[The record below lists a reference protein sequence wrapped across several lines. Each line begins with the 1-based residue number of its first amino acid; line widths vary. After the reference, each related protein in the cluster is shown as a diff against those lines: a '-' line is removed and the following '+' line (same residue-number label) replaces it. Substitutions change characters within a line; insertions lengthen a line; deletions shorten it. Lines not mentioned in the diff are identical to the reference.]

1 MANIHPTAV
10 VDPKAQLDQDVE
22 VGPLCHVGPHVTI
35 GTGTR
40 LLSHVTVLGPT
51 VIGRKNRIWPQATLG
66 GEPQD
71 RKYRG
76 GPTQLIIGNHNEIRE
91 SVTIHRGTEND
102 ESVTKIG
109 NNNLVMCYSH
119 IAHDCV
125 IHDRVTIA
133 NGVGLAGHI
142 HIESDVNIGAETG
155 VHHFVSMGQHCYVG
169 GMSRLVHDVP
179 PYMIAEGSPA
189 RVRGVNLIG
198 LARHEFPTETIGRL
212 KTACKRLFR
221 NGDNGV
227 GNITQGITELETEL
241 PDDPHIANLIL
252 AIRNSVSGIHGRYR
266 EGLRQDDRRKP
277 PTN

>member
-10 VDPKAQLDQDVE
+10 VDPKAELAQDVE
-22 VGPLCHVGPHVTI
+22 IGPLCHVGPHVTI
-35 GTGTR
+35 GAGTR
-40 LLSHVTVLGPT
+40 LLSHVAVLGPT
-51 VIGRKNRIWPQATLG
+51 VIGCNNRIWPQATLG

-71 RKYRG
+71 HKYRG
-76 GPTQLIIGNHNEIRE
+76 GPTQLIIGDHNEIRE

-155 VHHFVSMGQHCYVG
+155 VHHFVSMGQYCYVG

-198 LARHEFPTETIGRL
+198 LARHEFPTETIERL

-221 NGDNGV
+221 NDDNGV
-227 GNITQGITELETEL
+227 GNITQGIAELEKEL
-241 PDDPHIANLIL
+241 PNDPHIANLIL
-252 AIRNSVSGIHGRYR
+252 AIRNSTSGIHGRYR